1 MPVFLKRQYLTIAFV
16 IGHSLCFSYLGSYHM
31 AHVPHLITDLALIL
45 AVAAVTTLICKKIN
59 QPVVLGYIIAGFLV
73 SPHVLLVPTVAD
85 PQGIKVWSE
94 IGVIF
99 LLFTLGLEFSFRKL
113 VKVGGSAFITALVG
127 ITLMN
132 GIGFLTG
139 FLLDWKFMDCL
150 FLGAILSISSTTI
163 IMRAFDELGVR
174 TKKFA
179 TLVLGVLIVQDLVAI
194 LLLVMLSTFSVTQ
207 QFAGSELL
215 IQVLKLL
222 FFLTLW
228 FLAGIFFVPT
238 FLKRA
243 RNLLNDETM
252 LIVSVA
258 MCLLM
263 VMLAVKVGF
272 SAALGA
278 FIMGSILA
286 ETTQA
291 ERIEHLVHSVKNLFA
306 AVFFISV
313 GMMIDPNVLQE
324 HAVPIIII
332 SLIVIIFMS
341 ITFSLGA
348 ILAGQ
353 SLKHS
358 IQAGMSLAQIGEF
371 SFIIASLGVS
381 LSVTSSF
388 LYPIAVAVSTIT
400 TFTTPFL
407 IKQSSSVY
415 SSAEKF
421 LPARWVSGINR
432 YSSSSQQLSA
442 YSEWKVLLNAYLIN
456 SLIHSVLIG
465 SLIIF
470 SRNFIVPYINSS
482 VQNDLTEKIVS
493 VGVTMLLM
501 IPFIWA
507 LSVRRVEREA
517 YGNLWLNR
525 RLNRGPLI
533 AIEIARIGLAV
544 VFVAILINLYFS
556 FSTAI
561 IIALLSMAIA
571 TVLFNNKLQSFY
583 DRLERRFLSN
593 LNERQAQKLVKSE
606 IAPWDAHLATF
617 DVLPE
622 FKDAGRQLQ
631 ELKLRESF
639 GVNIALIERGKISI
653 LTPDRYER
661 LYPGDKLSVIG
672 TDDQLAKVKDV
683 FESKVTG
690 SAETQI
696 HDDQITLQNFT
707 IDKDSKLHNLTIRQ
721 SGLREQAKALVVGLE
736 RNNKR
741 TLNPE
746 SNIKLIEGDVIWIV
760 GVPKSLEDFLTKKY

>member
-1 MPVFLKRQYLTIAFV
+1 MTHL
-16 IGHSLCFSYLGSYHM
+16 
-31 AHVPHLITDLALIL
+31 PHLITDLALIL
-45 AVAAVTTLICKKIN
+45 AVAAVTTLIFKKIN

-73 SPHVLLVPTVAD
+73 GPHVSLVPTVAD
-85 PQGIKVWSE
+85 PEGIKTWSE

-113 VKVGGSAFITALVG
+113 VKVGGSAFITALTG

-139 FLLDWKFMDCL
+139 YLLGWKFMDCL

-174 TKKFA
+174 AKKFA

-215 IQVLKLL
+215 MQVLKLL

-238 FLKRA
+238 FLKRTK
-243 RNLLNDETM
+243 NLLNDETM
-252 LIVSVA
+252 LILSVA
-258 MCLLM
+258 LCLVM

-291 ERIEHLVHSVKNLFA
+291 ERIEHLVQSVKNLFA

-313 GMMIDPNVLQE
+313 GMMIDPTVLQE
-324 HAVPIIII
+324 FALPIFIISAIII
-332 SLIVIIFMS
+332 VGMS
-341 ITFSLGA
+341 IMFTLGA
-348 ILAGQ
+348 LLSGQ

-381 LSVTSSF
+381 LNVTSPF

-407 IKQSSSVY
+407 IRQSSFIYNNV
-415 SSAEKF
+415 EKI
-421 LPARWVSGINR
+421 LPAKWVAALNR
-432 YSSSSQQLSA
+432 YSASSQQLSA
-442 YSEWKVLLNAYLIN
+442 YSEWKELLNAYMIN

-465 SLIIF
+465 ALIF
-470 SRNFIVPYINSS
+470 LSRNFIVPYINNS
-482 VQNDLTEKIVS
+482 VHNELAAKIVS
-493 VGVTMLLM
+493 VAVTMLLM

-507 LSVRRVEREA
+507 LSVRRIQREA
-517 YGNLWLNR
+517 YSNLWLNR

-533 AIEIARIGLAV
+533 AIEIARIGLAILL
-544 VFVAILINLYFS
+544 VAILINIYFS
-556 FSTAI
+556 IATAI
-561 IIALLSMAIA
+561 VIALLSMAIA
-571 TVLFNNKLQSFY
+571 TILFNNKLQAFY
-583 DRLERRFLSN
+583 DRLERRFLTN
-593 LNERQAQKLVKSE
+593 LNERHTEKLLKSE

-622 FKDAGRQLQ
+622 FNDAGKQLR
-631 ELKLRESF
+631 ELKLREVY

-653 LTPDRYER
+653 LTPDRHER
-661 LYPGDKLSVIG
+661 LYPGDKVSVIG
-672 TDDQLAKVKDV
+672 TDDQLTKVKEI
-683 FESKVTG
+683 FERRI
-690 SAETQI
+690 SAPSETQI
-696 HDDQITLQNFT
+696 HDDQISLRNFT
-707 IDKDSKLHNLTIRQ
+707 IDKDSKLCNVTIRE
-721 SGLREQAKALVVGLE
+721 SKLREDGKALVVGLE
-736 RNNKR
+736 RNGQR
-741 TLNPE
+741 TLNPD
-746 SNIKLIEGDVIWIV
+746 STIKLKEGDVIWIV
-760 GVPKSLEDFLTKKY
+760 GVQKSVELFLDKNSDR